1 MSKTVFFSRNKPQ
14 NSDAVNICLKYNR
27 TFIGYPALKKGYSN
41 LSVDMIDLGLK
52 RDEFEQELNHLDA
65 SCSSDTYRKQI
76 TTNRNLVHEIEPGCI
91 TLIPRP
97 ERGLVYAGR
106 IEKFF
111 FDGDPAWAKNYLEL
125 REKQDLG
132 IDNDNCISH
141 VADVAQGWKVDKW
154 REVPFSS
161 YPAWIRRSFF
171 GRSTVAR
178 IHPSPFG
185 KPHEVL
191 DKLID
196 NFQQPSLDWTMNISE
211 IEQRLVSN
219 IGPNEFEH
227 LVVDLLQLEQPDRIW
242 HHVGGSG
249 DGGVDGMGLGS
260 NGDLCAILQCKWNGG
275 SSKKPAHCQ
284 GEYYFASLLVEQ
296 PHTDDSSVHIWNR
309 RKIAELVKKH
319 AQRLPRALSMRIG
332 VEMER
337 VVSRDPEI
345 HSGDLVFSGTR
356 VPVDT
361 LVDYLKGGDNIEE
374 FLKNFPTVTR
384 WQVKSYLEVSSKAI
398 DHLGTQSANPT

>member
-1 MSKTVFFSRNKPQ
+1 MSKTVFLSRNKPQ
-14 NSDAVNICLKYNR
+14 NSDAVDICLKYNR
-27 TFIGYPALKKGYSN
+27 TFIGHPALRKGYSN
-41 LSVDMIDLGLK
+41 LSEDMIDLRLE
-52 RDEFEQELNHLDA
+52 RDELEKKRKKLDEN
-65 SCSSDTYRKQI
+65 CSQKQI
-76 TTNRNLVHEIEPGCI
+76 TTNWNLVHEIEQCCSCI

-106 IEKFF
+106 VKKFF
-111 FDGDPAWAKNYLEL
+111 FHGDPAWAKDYLEL
-125 REKQDLG
+125 RKEQGLE
-132 IDNDNCISH
+132 IDNCISH

-154 REVPFSS
+154 RKVPFSF
-161 YPAWIRRSFF
+161 YPAWIRKSFF

-178 IHPSPFG
+178 IHPDPVFG
-185 KPHEVL
+185 NPHDVL
-191 DKLID
+191 DQLID
-196 NFQQPSLDWTMNISE
+196 NLQQPSPGWTTNISE
-211 IEQRLVSN
+211 IEQRLVSD

-242 HHVGGSG
+242 RHVGGSG

-275 SSKKPAHCQ
+275 SSKKPEHCQ

-319 AQRLPRALSMRIG
+319 AQRLPRTLSMRIG

-361 LVDYLKGGDNIEE
+361 LVDYLKGGYDIGE
-374 FLKNFPTVTR
+374 FLKDFPTVTR
-384 WQVKSYLEVSSKAI
+384 WQVESYLEVSSKAL
-398 DHLGTQSANPT
+398 DHLGSQSANTT

>member
-14 NSDAVNICLKYNR
+14 DSDAVDICRKYNR

-41 LSVDMIDLGLK
+41 LSVDMIDLGLECDK
-52 RDEFEQELNHLDA
+52 FEKERKKLDD
-65 SCSSDTYRKQI
+65 SCKSRGYQSKI
-76 TTNRNLVHEIEPGCI
+76 SGNWNLVHEIKPGCI

-106 IEKFF
+106 VEKFF
-111 FDGDPAWAKNYLEL
+111 FDGDPAWAKDYLEL
-125 REKQDLG
+125 RKKQGLE
-132 IDNDNCISH
+132 ICNCISH
-141 VADVAQGWKVDKW
+141 VADVAQGWKVDRW
-154 REVPFSS
+154 RKVPFSFF
-161 YPAWIRRSFF
+161 PAWIRKSFF
-171 GRSTVAR
+171 NPGMTGR
-178 IHPSPFG
+178 IHPLEFFG
-185 KPHEVL
+185 DPHDVL
-191 DKLID
+191 DQLID

-275 SSKKPAHCQ
+275 SSKKPEHCH

-309 RKIAELVKKH
+309 RKIAELVKKY
-319 AQRLPRALSMRIG
+319 AQRLPRTLSMRIG

-361 LVDYLKGGDNIEE
+361 LVDYLKGGYDIGE
-374 FLKNFPTVTR
+374 FLKDFPTVTR
-384 WQVKSYLEVSSKAI
+384 WQVESYLEVSSKAL
-398 DHLGTQSANPT
+398 DHCGDNHA